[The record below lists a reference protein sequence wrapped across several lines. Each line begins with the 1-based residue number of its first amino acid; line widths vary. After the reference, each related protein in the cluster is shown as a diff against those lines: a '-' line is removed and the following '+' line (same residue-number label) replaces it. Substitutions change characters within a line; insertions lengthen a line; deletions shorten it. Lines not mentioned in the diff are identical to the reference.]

1 MCDDP
6 TMSGTRPLIRRAA
19 IAGAIGFAL
28 VTLLV
33 HIDQGAP
40 LQFLILETT
49 LGMLFLIAGF
59 VAWERRPEVLTGPLL
74 TLSGVIWFAGG
85 YAATSLEPQ
94 ASIAWGFERYYDP
107 ILAFLAL
114 SFPGRRLVSPAA
126 RLLVGGLVV
135 MFAIR
140 TAFRLMFACACAPAP
155 LDALGQ
161 ESVLVAAEAATSAVI
176 VVLALGVAILCM
188 RRVVRASPAAK
199 PILRPV
205 AAAGI
210 LAALSAA
217 YDAAELSFG
226 IVTGEPLNQLPDPWS
241 EVLSWSIFVAVAM
254 VPLGFMLGA
263 LRLRL
268 RHGAIAPLALELDRG
283 VDSAGLERALQ
294 HALGDPSLRLLIRD
308 REQVAWRDSSGTRV
322 DAPVETPGRAVTQL
336 DRDGVPLA
344 AMIHDEA
351 LREDPGLVAAA
362 TSVLRLAVENERLA
376 ADLRKQLDEVRASRA
391 RLVDTAQAERT
402 RIERDLHDGAQ
413 QRLVSVAIM
422 LQEALGEARRES
434 PQAHFVQRLD
444 DTSDELKSAIDE
456 LRELARGIHP
466 ALLTEEGLGVAVAA
480 LARRASVPVEVEVD
494 LDGRLPAAVEATG
507 YYVVAEALTNV
518 ARHARAHSATVSLA
532 MSGDS
537 LEVEVADDGQG
548 GTDASRGTGLRG
560 LADRL
565 DAISGRLEIVSP
577 VGGGTRLRA
586 VIPCA

>member
-1 MCDDP
+1 
-6 TMSGTRPLIRRAA
+6 MSGTRPLVRRAA
-19 IAGAIGFAL
+19 TAVAIGFAV

-49 LGMLFLIAGF
+49 LGALFLIAGF

-85 YAATSLEPQ
+85 YAATALEPQ

-135 MFAIR
+135 TFAIR
-140 TAFRLMFACACAPAP
+140 TAFRFAFACACAPAP
-155 LDALGQ
+155 LDALAH
-161 ESVLVAAEAATSAVI
+161 ESVLIAAEAATSAVI
-176 VVLALGVAILCM
+176 VVLSLGVAVLCV
-188 RRVVRASPAAK
+188 RRVATASPAAK

-205 AAAGI
+205 ATAGI

-226 IVTGEPLNQLPDPWS
+226 IVTGQPLNALPDPWS
-241 EVLSWSIFVAVAM
+241 EVVSWSIFVAVAM

-263 LRLRL
+263 LRLHL
-268 RHGAIAPLALELDRG
+268 RHGAIAPLALELDKG
-283 VDSAGLERALQ
+283 SDAAGLERALRS
-294 HALGDPSLRLLIRD
+294 ALGDPSLSLLLKD
-308 REQVAWRDSSGTRV
+308 HDADVWRSSSGATTV
-322 DAPVETPGRAVTQL
+322 VPLQTPGRTVTL
-336 DRDGVPLA
+336 LESNGEAIA
-344 AMIHDEA
+344 AIEHDEA
-351 LREDPGLVAAA
+351 LAEDPGLVAAA
-362 TSVLRLAVENERLA
+362 TAVLRLAVENERLA

-413 QRLVSVAIM
+413 QRLVSVAMM

-434 PQAHFVQRLD
+434 PHSPFVQRLD

-480 LARRASVPVEVEVD
+480 LARRASVPVEVNVD
-494 LDGRLPAAVEATG
+494 LDGRLPGPVETTG

-518 ARHARAHSATVSLA
+518 ARHARARSATVTVA
-532 MSGDS
+532 MNGDS

-548 GTDASRGTGLRG
+548 GTDVGRGTGLRG

-565 DAISGRLEIVSP
+565 DAISGRLEIISP